1 MMCGGKVE
9 MSDDLQNRNVQLI
22 AIRHTDQPRS
32 ERLIPLAR
40 SDRGGWYTHL
50 FGFSFEAIR
59 RSVHS
64 VACCFNSAFLR
75 RAITAGSFMKSV
87 FCRGFRPRGW

>member
-1 MMCGGKVE
+1 MAIIVLVAFENGICPGYIQCGGKVE

-40 SDRGGWYTHL
+40 SDRGG
-50 FGFSFEAIR
+50 
-59 RSVHS
+59 
-64 VACCFNSAFLR
+64 
-75 RAITAGSFMKSV
+75 
-87 FCRGFRPRGW
+87 